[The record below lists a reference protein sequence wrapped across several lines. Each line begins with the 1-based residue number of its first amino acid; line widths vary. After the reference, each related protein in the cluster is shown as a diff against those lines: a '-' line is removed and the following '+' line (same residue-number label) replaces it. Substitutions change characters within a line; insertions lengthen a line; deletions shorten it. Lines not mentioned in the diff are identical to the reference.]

1 MSTTPNRSELLALYE
16 RMQLIRQA
24 ETRLGADSLAGNLP
38 GNVHLYIG
46 QEAIAVGICAHLT
59 ERDTIGSTHRG
70 HGHFLAKGGEVRAL
84 FAEIYARDEGACRGM
99 GGSMHVADLSKGILG
114 ANGIVG
120 GGIAISA
127 GAAFAAALD
136 GQGAVAVSFFGDG
149 ASSQGVL
156 SEVMNIAALWK
167 LPLILVCEH
176 NGFSE
181 FSPSD
186 TVNAGQIAD
195 RARPYGLPAHVV
207 DGNDLMAMWQV
218 AGEAVDRARRGEGAT
233 FIEAVSYRLH
243 GHLEAEATFIQ
254 KPYRTPEEIADWA
267 ARGPIVRLAQMLVDQ
282 KLATADDL
290 AAVDARVAA
299 LVADAVAYAQAG
311 TDPSIALAQSWALLD
326 TPVEP

>member
-1 MSTTPNRSELLALYE
+1 MSNNPSRQQQLALYE

-24 ETRLGADSLAGNLP
+24 EDRLGADSRAGVLP

-70 HGHFLAKGGEVRAL
+70 HGHFLAKGGDVSAL
-84 FAEIYARDEGACRGM
+84 FAEVHGRDEGACRGM

-114 ANGIVG
+114 ANGIVA

-127 GAAFAAALD
+127 GSAFAASLD

-149 ASSQGVL
+149 AAGEGVL
-156 SEVMNIAALWK
+156 SEVMNIAALWR

-181 FSPSD
+181 FSPSA
-186 TVNAGQIAD
+186 TVNAGQISD
-195 RARPYGLPAHVV
+195 RALAYGLPAVVV
-207 DGNDLMAMWQV
+207 DGNDVLAMWRA
-218 AGEAVDRARRGEGAT
+218 AGEAVERARSGGGAT
-233 FIEAVSYRLH
+233 FIEAISYRTR

-254 KPYRTPEEIADWA
+254 KPYRTAEEIASWE
-267 ARGPIVRLAQMLVDQ
+267 ARCPIAGLGTTMVAQGV
-282 KLATADDL
+282 ATAQEL
-290 AAVDARVAA
+290 ADIDARVNVQVIAAATAAPGGSEPSAA
-299 LVADAVAYAQAG
+299 LAM
-311 TDPSIALAQSWALLD
+311 SCALLD
-326 TPVEP
+326 VVE